1 MSKSNKKTLVYGG
14 YELIAIEEEKKYW
27 NIYICSRNTHVEY
40 ALNRQVVTGAS
51 SCKKAF
57 EKAKGHISRHAW
69 KLFAQN
75 DNFEF
80 YIHKNFDGDYEYKI
94 VSTSAELIVPV
105 LDAEIAEK
113 NIAMHIENYKW
124 KFAQETSSLSI
135 YTRQNPLSSKW
146 EYGIE
151 KNGEYI
157 NCEND
162 FKSLEEAIENALLS
176 ISEIGWELTMNYDMF
191 QIYTR
196 TNSNGLFDYKT
207 SLDKNTIDEETDFSD
222 KQLMLITAIGR
233 ADKYYQKLKDNHQV

>member
-1 MSKSNKKTLVYGG
+1 MSKSNKKTLVYGD
-14 YELIAIEEEKKYW
+14 YELIAIEEKKKYW

-69 KLFAQN
+69 KLFARN
-75 DNFEF
+75 DDFEF
-80 YIHKNFDGDYEYKI
+80 YIHKNFDGNYEYKI
-94 VSTSAELIVPV
+94 VSTNAELIVPV
-105 LDAEIAEK
+105 SDTETAK
-113 NIAMHIENYKW
+113 GDIAMHIENYKW

-146 EYGIE
+146 EYRIE
-151 KNGEYI
+151 KDEERI
-157 NCEND
+157 NCKND
-162 FKSLEEAIENALLS
+162 FKSPEEAIENALLS
-176 ISEIGWELTMNYDMF
+176 ISEIDWELTMNYDVF

-196 TNSNGLFDYKT
+196 TNSCGLFDYKT
-207 SLDKNTIDEETDFSD
+207 SLDKNTIDEEVGFSD

-233 ADKYYQKLKDNHQV
+233 ADKYYRKLKHNHQV